1 MRSCDTSSVNDSER
15 AISRLLEIMARLR
28 DPEGGCPWDLE
39 QRFETIVPH
48 TIEEAYEVADAIE
61 RGARD
66 ELRDELG
73 DLLFQ
78 VVFYAQLAQE
88 EGSFS
93 FRDVVLGICEKME
106 RRHPHVF
113 GDAEISGV
121 AEQSEAW
128 ERQKAGERQSRQPE
142 RPSSE
147 MDGVART
154 LPALVRAGKLQRR
167 AAKVGFDWH
176 SVAGPLAKIQ
186 EEMGEL
192 SAEMERAAEPERLE
206 EELGDLLFSC
216 VNLARHLGVEAES
229 ALRTANGKFERR
241 FRAMEHTAGAR
252 TLKSLSLDELELL
265 WGRAKREV
273 EES

>member
-1 MRSCDTSSVNDSER
+1 MRPSGNPPTDENEQ
-15 AISRLLEIMARLR
+15 AIARLLSIMARLR
-28 DPEGGCPWDLE
+28 DPDGGCPWDLE

-93 FRDVVLGICEKME
+93 FREVALGICEKME

-113 GDAEISGV
+113 GDAQISGV

-128 ERQKAGERQSRQPE
+128 ERQKAGERRSRQSDCVP
-142 RPSSE
+142 SE

-154 LPALVRAGKLQRR
+154 LPALVRAAKLQRR

-176 SVAGPLAKIQ
+176 SLAGPLAKIQ
-186 EEMGEL
+186 EELGEL
-192 SAEMERAAEPERLE
+192 STELAGNAETGRLE
-206 EELGDLLFSC
+206 EEMGDLLFSC
-216 VNLARHLGVEAES
+216 VNLARHLGVEAET
-229 ALRTANGKFERR
+229 ALRAANGKFEKR
-241 FRAMEHTAGAR
+241 FRAMELASATR
-252 TLKSLSLDELELL
+252 DLKSMSLDELELL
-265 WGRAKREV
+265 WERAKREV
-273 EES
+273 AE

>member
-241 FRAMEHTAGAR
+241 FRAMEHTAGTR